1 MIYPFTLP
9 SSKLLLFVSR
19 CRRTQSDL
27 ADIQWSSWSCFSD
40 WFSKWEV
47 SGKWKSFWTTQEPKV
62 TSSVTEEKSDGFIGK
77 MDVDPSAPCPK
88 APPQPNCLIAL
99 LVDKGK
105 KRKSLLLTFAWSYH
119 KQLSCL
125 LVRFRR
131 RSSLRAFLYGGGG
144 PLSGEVTCSES
155 SHLSCTR
162 DQIKLR
168 HYMDRRVTP
177 PNRVTSPTW
186 GPPPPCKQALILSL
200 MT

>member
-1 MIYPFTLP
+1 MRSFRKIKELLDNARAKGNIFCYRRNKWRFTKDGCW
-9 SSKLLLFVSR
+9 SK
-19 CRRTQSDL
+19 C
-27 ADIQWSSWSCFSD
+27 
-40 WFSKWEV
+40 
-47 SGKWKSFWTTQEPKV
+47 SG
-62 TSSVTEEKSDGFIGK
+62 D
-77 MDVDPSAPCPK
+77 PCPK
-88 APPQPNCLIAL
+88 APPQPNCLITL

-131 RSSLRAFLYGGGG
+131 TSSLRAFLHGGGG

-162 DQIKLR
+162 DQIKLT